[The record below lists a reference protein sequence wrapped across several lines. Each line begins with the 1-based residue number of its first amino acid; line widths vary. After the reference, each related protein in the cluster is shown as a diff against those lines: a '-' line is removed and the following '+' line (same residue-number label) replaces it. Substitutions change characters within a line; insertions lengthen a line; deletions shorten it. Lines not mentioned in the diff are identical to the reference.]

1 MCRTGEVSLV
11 VQTDYLADS
20 ASALP
25 DSPSGA
31 DWLTPRRRRMLAAWG
46 PVITLGAL
54 VLVLTIVNSKFAT
67 AANIKTIANQS
78 AIPLVLGVGLA
89 MVILLGAIDLS
100 IEGVMVATMFSV
112 ALMAANNVND
122 LDLGVLAIIV
132 GLAIGAAFGAV
143 NGMVN
148 AYLRIPSFMVT
159 FGMWFVGIG
168 VAQRLLGRQP
178 PRIDL
183 EARNWVT
190 VQRLG
195 VQQMFFIAVIVVALG
210 FLLLRHTR
218 LGRHIYAIGG
228 NEELASQS
236 GVHVRRVKVM
246 VFTMAGVL
254 SGLGGA
260 FALGRAGVADVTAS
274 QGRLFTT
281 IAGVVLG
288 GTLLSGGRGG
298 VLQSSVGIII
308 MIVLRNGMVLAGVD
322 PFLQDAVEGAIVVAA
337 VIAMNWSARAKLR
350 VVA

>member
-1 MCRTGEVSLV
+1 MARVDHIVERRSATPSAPSVGE
-11 VQTDYLADS
+11 
-20 ASALP
+20 
-25 DSPSGA
+25 
-31 DWLTPRRRRMLAAWG
+31 WLTPRRRRLVAAWG

-54 VLVLTIVNSKFAT
+54 MLVLTIINNKFAT
-67 AANIKTIANQS
+67 AANLKTIANQT

-112 ALMAANNVND
+112 ALMATNNVNN
-122 LDLGVLAIIV
+122 LDLGVLAVII
-132 GLAIGAAFGAV
+132 GLGIGAAFGVV
-143 NGMVN
+143 NGVVN

-159 FGMWFVGIG
+159 FGTWFIGIG

-183 EARNWVT
+183 EARNWVIA
-190 VQRLG
+190 QRWG
-195 VQQMFFIAVIVVALG
+195 IQQMFFIALVVVALG
-210 FLLLRHTR
+210 ALLLRFTR

-228 NEELASQS
+228 DEELAAQS
-236 GVHVRRVKVM
+236 GVHVRRVKM
-246 VFTMAGVL
+246 TVFAIAGML
-254 SGLGGA
+254 SGLAGA

-274 QGRLFTT
+274 QGRLFTA

-298 VLQSSVGIII
+298 VLASSVGVVI
-308 MIVLRNGMVLAGVD
+308 MIVLRNGMILSGVD
-322 PFLQDAVEGAIVVAA
+322 PFLQDAVEGAIVIAA
-337 VIAMNWSARAKLR
+337 VVAMNWSARAKLR

>member
-1 MCRTGEVSLV
+1 MRLV
-11 VQTDYLADS
+11 AQADHIVDS
-20 ASALP
+20 ALAPLRGLAL
-25 DSPSGA
+25 SER
-31 DWLTPRRRRMLAAWG
+31 LTPRRRRLLAAWG
-46 PVITLGAL
+46 PVLTLGAL
-54 VLVLTIVNSKFAT
+54 MLALTIINSKFAT
-67 AANIKTIANQS
+67 AANLKTIANQS

-100 IEGVMVATMFSV
+100 IEGVMAATMFSV

-122 LDLGVLAIIV
+122 LDLGVLAVII
-132 GLAIGAAFGAV
+132 GLGIGAAFGVV
-143 NGMVN
+143 NGVVN

-159 FGMWFVGIG
+159 FGTWFIGIG

-183 EARNWVT
+183 EARNWVI
-190 VQRLG
+190 VQQFG
-195 VQQMFFIAVIVVALG
+195 IQQMFYIALIVVALG
-210 FLLLRHTR
+210 ALLLRFTR

-228 NEELASQS
+228 NEELAAQS
-236 GVHVRRVKVM
+236 GVHVRRVKVT
-246 VFTMAGVL
+246 VFAMAGML

-260 FALGRAGVADVTAS
+260 FALGRVGVADVTAS

-298 VLQSSVGIII
+298 VLQSSEGIII
-308 MIVLRNGMVLAGVD
+308 MIVLRNGMILSGVD
-322 PFLQDAVEGAIVVAA
+322 PFLQDAVEGAIVIAA